1 MNVKSD
7 VFHQNKEKI
16 LQSKQEFLQ
25 IQIAEAQKRKNQL
38 KITNQILKTKIK
50 NFKKSSSPHNKEN
63 LHFNKPHKTNQEQEL
78 KKA

>member
-1 MNVKSD
+1 MNVKGD

-25 IQIAEAQKRKNQL
+25 IQISDALKRKNQL

-50 NFKKSSSPHNKEN
+50 NLKKSSHSQNKEN
-63 LHFNKPHKTNQEQEL
+63 LNQNTLHKATHQQEL
-78 KKA
+78 EKA